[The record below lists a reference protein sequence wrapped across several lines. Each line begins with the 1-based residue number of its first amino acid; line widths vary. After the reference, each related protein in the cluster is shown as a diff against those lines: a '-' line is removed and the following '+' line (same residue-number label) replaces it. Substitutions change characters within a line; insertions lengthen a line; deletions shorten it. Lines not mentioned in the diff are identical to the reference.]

1 MDLRD
6 FIKKYKYDLDSGD
19 FESVK
24 RAADSELDNNQVFAL
39 ETVLLEL
46 GHDLSG
52 RISES
57 GSELVLAI
65 PLGDLPYD
73 IDKDYLRTTRDPV
86 SFDECIGALQ
96 DPIGAVSDW
105 YFEFNPSYIEDW
117 TYNKE
122 VWDELHRL
130 GINDDAELQK
140 RLTDN
145 NGAYDDLYRAFSH
158 AYVEGEING
167 SADDFSRAAETAL
180 YKSLP
185 TKLKSNVDINQ
196 DKLLISGSKQ
206 AFEATYKELFDSYSD
221 DYATSFYEVLMRSIP
236 DEYDF
241 RYEDD
246 GSAFDLE
253 AFYEMLI
260 DELKQI

>member
-1 MDLRD
+1 MDLKE
-6 FIKKYKYDLDSGD
+6 FINKYKYDLDSGD

-65 PLGDLPYD
+65 PLGDLPYE
-73 IDKDYLRTTRDPV
+73 IDKDYLRTTGDIV
-86 SFDECIGALQ
+86 NFNKCIEALQ
-96 DPIGAVSDW
+96 DPLGAVSDW
-105 YFEFNPSYIEDW
+105 YFDFNPSYIEDW

-130 GINDDAELQK
+130 GINDDTELQK
-140 RLTDN
+140 RLTDD
-145 NGAYDDLYRAFSH
+145 GSSDDLYRAFAC
-158 AYVEGEING
+158 AYIEGQTYG
-167 SADDFSRAAETAL
+167 SAGDFSTQAETAL

-206 AFEATYKELFDSYSD
+206 AFETTYKELFDSYGD
-221 DYATSFYEVLMRSIP
+221 DYATGFYEVLMRSIP

-241 RYEDD
+241 YYEDD
-246 GSAFDLE
+246 GSVFDLE
-253 AFYEMLI
+253 VFYERLI